1 MTVLEIIL
9 ITVSL
14 INLLLISYSLINFKQ
29 KKRKKPQLL
38 RIDSANGVFKLDNV
52 DIGICSEIDIHVDAN
67 SENSKSVVTYKGI
80 ELKTEVSK
88 DDKEPK
94 EVRTTI
100 VR

>member
-38 RIDSANGVFKLDNV
+38 RIDSTNGVFKLDNV
-52 DIGICSEIDIHVDAN
+52 DIGICSEIDIHIDAK
-67 SENSKSVVTYKGI
+67 SENSKAVVTYKGI

-94 EVRTTI
+94 EVRTTL